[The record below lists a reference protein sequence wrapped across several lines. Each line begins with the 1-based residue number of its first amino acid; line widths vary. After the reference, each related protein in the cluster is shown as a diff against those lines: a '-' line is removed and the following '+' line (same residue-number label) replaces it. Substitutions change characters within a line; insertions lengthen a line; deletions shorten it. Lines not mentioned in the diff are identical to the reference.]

1 MSKDTITVNGGAMP
15 SARLTLNNL
24 IDEATGRTNRDVLR
38 HLVHRRAMADYG
50 AITPRSIR
58 SSQRYYATLLAQM
71 LSGWR
76 IRHGVPMRMV
86 TVTQFGN
93 QGDGVRR
100 SAF

>member
-1 MSKDTITVNGGAMP
+1 MANILS
-15 SARLTLNNL
+15 LNNL
-24 IDEATGRTNRDVLR
+24 IDETTGRTNRDVLR
-38 HLVHRRAMADYG
+38 GLVHRRAMADYG

-58 SSQRYYATLLAQM
+58 SSRRYYANLLAQM

-86 TVTQFGN
+86 TVTQYGD
-93 QGDGVRR
+93 QRDGVRR